1 MKKKVLKKLKTSW
14 SFNSKVA
21 LSDDEENDDNKS
33 GIELPGQLK
42 ISIVLALKKT
52 YYYFLNFLL

>member
-1 MKKKVLKKLKTSW
+1 MKTSW